1 MVICNPDIPAYGLCL
16 CYNFFD
22 FHNIISAANESD
34 YLLLSFLTE
43 DFTENVI
50 RKTKTEIRTIVPL
63 GAEFSIYDNTI
74 PDTTETIDM
83 NTEINTVLLKPVPN
97 IMAVMFGI
105 TISEEI
111 SKIPTNLIEA
121 ITVTLARTMKR

>member
-1 MVICNPDIPAYGLCL
+1 MLRYLTVTIATV
-16 CYNFFD
+16 NF
-22 FHNIISAANESD
+22 D
-34 YLLLSFLTE
+34 YLLLSFLIE

-50 RKTKTEIRTIVPL
+50 KKTKTEIRTIVPL
-63 GAEFSIYDNTI
+63 GAEFNIYDNTI

-83 NTEINTVLLKPVPN
+83 NTEINAVLLKPVPN
-97 IMAVMFGI
+97 IMAVIFGI

>member
-1 MVICNPDIPAYGLCL
+1 MLSYLTVTIATVNSY
-16 CYNFFD
+16 
-22 FHNIISAANESD
+22 
-34 YLLLSFLTE
+34 YLLPSFLIE
-43 DFTENVI
+43 YFTENVI
-50 RKTKTEIRTIVPL
+50 KKTKTESRTIVPL

-83 NTEINTVLLKPVPN
+83 KTEINAVLLKPVPN
-97 IMAVMFGI
+97 IMAVIFGI

>member
-1 MVICNPDIPAYGLCL
+1 MTLRHSYHDNSSLRYLMVVIGTV
-16 CYNFFD
+16 NF
-22 FHNIISAANESD
+22 D
-34 YLLLSFLTE
+34 YLLLSFLIE

-83 NTEINTVLLKPVPN
+83 NTEIKAVLLKPVPN
-97 IMAVMFGI
+97 IMAVIFGI

>member
-1 MVICNPDIPAYGLCL
+1 MIVDNSY
-16 CYNFFD
+16 
-22 FHNIISAANESD
+22 
-34 YLLLSFLTE
+34 YLLPSFLIE
-43 DFTENVI
+43 YFTESVI
-50 RKTKTEIRTIVPL
+50 RNTKTEIRTIVPL

-83 NTEINTVLLKPVPN
+83 KTEINAVLLKPVPN
-97 IMAVMFGI
+97 IMAVIFGI

-111 SKIPTNLIEA
+111 SKIPTSLIEA